1 MLCWVTWTPSLNS
14 LWRTKFPPVFDMCS
28 GRLSLSLSI
37 TRHKCPCLRRQ
48 IGKEKQIF
56 RMLQKYS
63 MTPGT
68 LSETAPALK
77 LLFVQGTS
85 RANRSSNSRAKINCF
100 TNVFAPTFPMLCFC
114 HRQATVFEHRSSG
127 SVPML
132 LSSSAH
138 SSQALIQATLSL
150 LQLSMQLHF

>member
-1 MLCWVTWTPSLNS
+1 MYQGLLFFPRSRHKSAPCCVGWHGHRPLILCGGQSSL
-14 LWRTKFPPVFDMCS
+14 PCS
-28 GRLSLSLSI
+28 ICVLEDSLSLSI

-85 RANRSSNSRAKINCF
+85 RANRSSNSGAKINCF

-138 SSQALIQATLSL
+138 SS
-150 LQLSMQLHF
+150 